1 MGSKPVDIPR
11 PKPQEEVRGPGSQF
25 CGSVY
30 SGSPQ
35 RITKVTA
42 SGKVIET
49 WGVPPKPG
57 EETLCMPNPPPLRKS
72 RSSEKKKTKK

>member
-1 MGSKPVDIPR
+1 MPSQPVDIPK
-11 PKPQEEVRGPGSQF
+11 PKPKEEVHGPGSQY

-30 SGSPQ
+30 CGSPQ
-35 RITKVTA
+35 LITKVTP

-57 EETLCMPNPPPLRKS
+57 EETCSIPPRRPPKPKNP
-72 RSSEKKKTKK
+72 KK